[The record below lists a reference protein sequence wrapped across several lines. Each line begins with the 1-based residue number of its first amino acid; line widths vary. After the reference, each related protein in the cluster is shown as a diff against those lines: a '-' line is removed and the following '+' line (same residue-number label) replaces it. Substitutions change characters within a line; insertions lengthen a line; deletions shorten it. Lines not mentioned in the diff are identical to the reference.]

1 MAPNGIGRVPFRQ
14 AMQRLRVPVY
24 YDFASTI
31 CYVAHRVMARLTP
44 ALEELQ
50 IDLIWSP
57 VDLAR
62 LSRYQRGGTMSE
74 ASRANAARI
83 AQELSVPVR
92 IPSLWLDS
100 RPLNSAAIAADAL
113 GSGEVWRER
122 VWMTLFEEGR
132 LLEDVE
138 GVAALARQAEIPI
151 GPQAIGEAQGELET
165 RTSLAAQE
173 MVTGVPTF
181 MLGQW
186 PFAGIQQPDTMRMV
200 LERFASRARA
210 GRLS

>member
-1 MAPNGIGRVPFRQ
+1 
-14 AMQRLRVPVY
+14 MQQLRVPVY

-31 CYVAHRVMARLTP
+31 CYVAYRVMERLAPTLVQ
-44 ALEELQ
+44 LE
-50 IDLIWSP
+50 IDLVWSP

-62 LSRYQRGGTMSE
+62 LSRYQRGGTIPE

-100 RPLNSAAIAADAL
+100 RPLNSAAIAADEL
-113 GSGEVWRER
+113 GSGEIWREQ
-122 VWMTLFEEGR
+122 VWTTLFEEGR
-132 LLEDVE
+132 LVDELEE
-138 GVAALARQAEIPI
+138 VAALARQAEIPI
-151 GPQAIGEAQGELET
+151 GPDAIAEAREELET
-165 RTSLAAQE
+165 RTSLAAEE

-181 MLGQW
+181 MLGHW
-186 PFAGIQQPDTMRMV
+186 PFAGIQQPETMRMV
-200 LERFASRARA
+200 LERFASRARS